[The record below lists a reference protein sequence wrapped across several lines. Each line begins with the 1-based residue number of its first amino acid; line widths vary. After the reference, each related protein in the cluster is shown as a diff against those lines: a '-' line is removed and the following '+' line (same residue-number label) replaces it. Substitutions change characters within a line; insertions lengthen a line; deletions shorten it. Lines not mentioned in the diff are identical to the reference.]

1 MLPSKKEAQK
11 ILSTSWL
18 TKLDEQEISQQEL
31 IEKWLNPDQ
40 EGYEGILGYRELLKQ
55 VLKDT
60 KEKIV
65 TYIKDND
72 IEESI
77 LEYITTLP
85 LNKRGKATIALGRFL
100 RKEILKER
108 LKSERE
114 FSKKI
119 GLSKSALNRLVKE
132 FFSK

>member
-18 TKLDEQEISQQEL
+18 RKVDKEEISQQEL
-31 IEKWLNPDQ
+31 IEKWLHPDQ
-40 EGYEGILGYRELLKQ
+40 EGYEGILGYKELLKQ
-55 VLKDT
+55 VLAETKSKLVDYI
-60 KEKIV
+60 KEK
-65 TYIKDND
+65 D

-77 LEYITTLP
+77 LEYIITLP
-85 LNKRGKATIALGRFL
+85 LNKRGKATIAFGRFL
-100 RKEILKER
+100 RKQILKER